1 MILLVGASA
10 SGKTEIAKLLSEKY
24 GIKKAI
30 TNTTREK
37 REGEKNGVDYYFL
50 SKEEFLNLK
59 ENNKLVES
67 TIYNSNYYGCSKS
80 EIGENKCIVLEPE
93 GIASFLKLGNKNM
106 VTFLLL
112 AKEET
117 RRKRMMTRGDAPEAI
132 EKRIVT
138 DKDRFGINKI
148 GKVDY
153 VIDTDE
159 KTISDLTKEIY
170 GLYQK
175 ELKKHRN

>member
-10 SGKTEIAKLLSEKY
+10 SGKTEIAKSLSKKY

-37 REGEKNGVDYYFL
+37 RDGEINGVDYYFL
-50 SKEEFLNLK
+50 SREEFLNLK
-59 ENNKLVES
+59 EKDKLVES
-67 TIYNSNYYGCSKS
+67 TIYNCNYYGCSKS

-93 GIASFLKLGNKNM
+93 GIASFLKLVNKDM

-117 RRKRMMTRGDAPEAI
+117 RIKRMKNRGDSI
-132 EKRIVT
+132 DSINKRIET
-138 DKDRFGINKI
+138 DKKRFDLNRI
-148 GKVDY
+148 GKVDF
-153 VIDTDE
+153 VIETDG
-159 KTISDLTKEIY
+159 KPIDLLAKQIY
-170 GLYQK
+170 DLYQNH
-175 ELKKHRN
+175 LKKYRN